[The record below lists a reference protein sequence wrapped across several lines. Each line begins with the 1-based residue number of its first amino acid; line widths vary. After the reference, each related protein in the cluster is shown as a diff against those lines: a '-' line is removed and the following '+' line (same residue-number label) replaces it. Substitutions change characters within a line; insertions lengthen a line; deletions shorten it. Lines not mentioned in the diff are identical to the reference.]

1 LLFKKES
8 ESDNMLTIET
18 NELKSNLKD
27 IKDKID
33 KLKVSK
39 LNKVIFYQKKIKILL
54 PSLSSK

>member
-1 LLFKKES
+1 
-8 ESDNMLTIET
+8 MLTIET